1 MTTVEPLDRVQDRSA
16 LRRLVET
23 YARGA
28 DLRDAEMYA
37 DVFTDD
43 ALLVTQVGEVRGRE
57 RLLTIAPRLGRY
69 RVTMHI
75 VANHYVEFD
84 ATDPT
89 HATGAAYCVARHVQE
104 VEGIDRVYVMHIRY
118 DDTYVKN
125 GDDWRIAERRLDVLW
140 TEDHPL
146 NQ

>member
-1 MTTVEPLDRVQDRSA
+1 MTALEAIDQVRDRSA
-16 LRRLVET
+16 LRRLVEK
-23 YARGA
+23 YARAA
-28 DLRDAEMYA
+28 DQRDAVGYA

-43 ALLVTQVGEVRGRE
+43 AVLVTQVGEVRGRE
-57 RLLTIAPRLGRY
+57 RLLTIAPRLERY

-75 VANHYVEFD
+75 VANHYVDFD
-84 ATDPT
+84 ESDPT
-89 HATGAAYCVARHVQE
+89 RATGAAYCVARHVHE

-118 DDTYVKN
+118 DDVYRKT